1 MEVCLYNDGGDD
13 DEGGDCDE
21 YDDNH
26 GNDSHNKDKGFL
38 GKLIGLTSNNWHF
51 KKEHLTTFNLT
62 LLPEVLVDLVF
73 ILINCISVPSS
84 GGRNKKIRKFRQYF

>member
-38 GKLIGLTSNNWHF
+38 GKFIGLTSNN
-51 KKEHLTTFNLT
+51 
-62 LLPEVLVDLVF
+62 
-73 ILINCISVPSS
+73 
-84 GGRNKKIRKFRQYF
+84 